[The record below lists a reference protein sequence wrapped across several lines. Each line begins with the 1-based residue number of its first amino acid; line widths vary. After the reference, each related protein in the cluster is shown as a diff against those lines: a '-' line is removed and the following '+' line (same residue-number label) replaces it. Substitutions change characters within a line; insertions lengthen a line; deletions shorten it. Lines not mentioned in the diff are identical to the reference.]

1 MDPRAVLTAR
11 ATQREEPRRAAPPVQ
26 LRCCTDAFALA
37 RVGAAAHRRTAC
49 AVPAVVSPEFFSL
62 TRRGQ
67 E

>member
-11 ATQREEPRRAAPPVQ
+11 ATQREEPRARRSTGPAP
-26 LRCCTDAFALA
+26 LLTDAFALA